1 MGRKS
6 SAKTQSRPTPPGE
19 PPQEPRRSFTPL
31 LAIAVAV
38 VLMVGVFALTRDRS
52 DADQQPAPNAENAAP
67 PAPAAAA
74 APPQWAAFGPHQ
86 QENLPPLP
94 FQAYAPPRP
103 PQVVQA
109 AYHFAAEHPEIL
121 SYVPCFCGCERAGHQ
136 GNEDCFVKARNAKG
150 DVTEWDPHGLDCA
163 VCLDVATEAMQM
175 HRSGANVRDIRAAI
189 EKKWANPS
197 AGHTHTPPPP
207 PAK

>member
-1 MGRKS
+1 
-6 SAKTQSRPTPPGE
+6 
-19 PPQEPRRSFTPL
+19 
-31 LAIAVAV
+31 
-38 VLMVGVFALTRDRS
+38 VFALTRGS
-52 DADQQPAPNAENAAP
+52 ESSGSQPVESTTQAAP
-67 PAPAAAA
+67 AAPAAAT
-74 APPQWAAFGPHQ
+74 PPQWAALGPHPQ
-86 QENLPPLP
+86 DNLPPLP
-94 FQAYAPPRP
+94 FQAYTPPRP

-109 AYHFAAEHPEIL
+109 AYRFAAEHPEIL

-189 EKKWANPS
+189 EKKWSSPS
-197 AGHTHTPPPP
+197 AGHTHTPPA

>member
-6 SAKTQSRPTPPGE
+6 SAKAQSRPTTPGE
-19 PPQEPRRSFTPL
+19 PPQEPRRSSTPL
-31 LAIAVAV
+31 VAIAVAA
-38 VLMVGVFALTRDRS
+38 VLIAGVFAVTRGCGES
-52 DADQQPAPNAENAAP
+52 ISQPVGSAAQAAQTP
-67 PAPAAAA
+67 PAPA
-74 APPQWAAFGPHQ
+74 APPQWAALGPHT

-94 FQAYAPPRP
+94 FQSFAPPRP

-109 AYHFAAEHPEIL
+109 AYRFAAEHPEIL

-189 EKKWANPS
+189 EKKWTSPS
-197 AGHTHTPPPP
+197 AGHTHTPPPL
-207 PAK
+207 AK

>member
-6 SAKTQSRPTPPGE
+6 SAKAQSRPTTPGE
-19 PPQEPRRSFTPL
+19 PPQAPRRSFTPL
-31 LAIAVAV
+31 LAIAVAA
-38 VLMVGVFALTRDRS
+38 VLIAGVFAVTRGGGES
-52 DADQQPAPNAENAAP
+52 ISQPLESAAQAAQTPAAP
-67 PAPAAAA
+67 A
-74 APPQWAAFGPHQ
+74 APPQWAAFGPHP

-94 FQAYAPPRP
+94 FQSFAPPRP

-109 AYHFAAEHPEIL
+109 AYRFAAEHPEIL

-189 EKKWANPS
+189 EKKWTSPS

-207 PAK
+207 AK

>member
-6 SAKTQSRPTPPGE
+6 SAKAQSRPTPPGE
-19 PPQEPRRSFTPL
+19 PPQQPRRSFTPL
-31 LAIAVAV
+31 LAIVVAAVAIA
-38 VLMVGVFALTRDRS
+38 GVFALTRGS
-52 DADQQPAPNAENAAP
+52 ESSSQPAASAEQAAP
-67 PAPAAAA
+67 PAPVAAN
-74 APPQWAAFGPHQ
+74 PQWAALGPHT

-94 FQAYAPPRP
+94 FQAYTPPRP

-109 AYHFAAEHPEIL
+109 AYRFAAEHPEIL

-189 EKKWANPS
+189 EKKWSSPS
-197 AGHTHTPPPP
+197 AGHTHTPPA

>member
-6 SAKTQSRPTPPGE
+6 SAKTQSRPTTPGE
-19 PPQEPRRSFTPL
+19 PPQSPRRSFTPL
-31 LAIAVAV
+31 LAIAVAA
-38 VLMVGVFALTRDRS
+38 VLIAGVFAVTRGGGES
-52 DADQQPAPNAENAAP
+52 TSQPVESVAQSAATP
-67 PAPAAAA
+67 PAPA
-74 APPQWAAFGPHQ
+74 APPQWAALGPHT
-86 QENLPPLP
+86 QESLPPLP
-94 FQAYAPPRP
+94 FQSFAPPRP

-109 AYHFAAEHPEIL
+109 AYRFAAEHPEIL

-189 EKKWANPS
+189 EKKWTSPS
-197 AGHTHTPPPP
+197 AGHTHTPAP

>member
-1 MGRKS
+1 V
-6 SAKTQSRPTPPGE
+6 
-19 PPQEPRRSFTPL
+19 
-31 LAIAVAV
+31 IAVAA
-38 VLMVGVFALTRDRS
+38 VLIAGVFAVTRGGGES
-52 DADQQPAPNAENAAP
+52 TSQPADGAAQAAATPAAP
-67 PAPAAAA
+67 A
-74 APPQWAAFGPHQ
+74 APPQWAALGPHT

-94 FQAYAPPRP
+94 FQSFAPPRP
-103 PQVVQA
+103 AQVVQA
-109 AYHFAAEHPEIL
+109 AYRFAAEHPEIL

-189 EKKWANPS
+189 EKKWASPS
-197 AGHTHTPPPP
+197 AGHTHTPAP